1 MKVSE
6 TLSQGR
12 VMVDERFGSV
22 EIGNTDADVKLF
34 LPKHTGFRFCRLF
47 QHVKVTS

>member
-12 VMVDERFGSV
+12 VMVDERFGS
-22 EIGNTDADVKLF
+22 GQKLVIQMQMSSCF
-34 LPKHTGFRFCRLF
+34 SQHTGFRFCRLF